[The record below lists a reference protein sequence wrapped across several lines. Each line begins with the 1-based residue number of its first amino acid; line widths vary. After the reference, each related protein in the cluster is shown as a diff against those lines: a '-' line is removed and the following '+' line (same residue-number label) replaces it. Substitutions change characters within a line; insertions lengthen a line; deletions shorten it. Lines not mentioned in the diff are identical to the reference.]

1 MDFMSVLIVVVGL
14 GTAAF
19 IAVVLAWAAGAGLLS
34 AWTRLAHRYE
44 ARRAH

>member
-19 IAVVLAWAAGAGLLS
+19 IVAVLAWAAGAGLRRT
-34 AWTRLAHRYE
+34 WFRLTHRHD
-44 ARRAH
+44 ARLVD